1 MFSIRTQT
9 VKYCNFKG
17 HAGNINQHLCLLMK
31 SFQRNIS
38 SSCYVFFILIFLSLA
53 SSSVSA
59 ESITAKEYY
68 LKAAYLYNFA
78 RLVEWPEQAFSHP
91 ETPIRLCLI
100 GQNPFGQAL
109 STIQDKK
116 VKNRTLKITT
126 EVDILSLST
135 CQILFVGEQKTLAMD
150 DILKL
155 ANKHPI
161 LTVSELENFAHKK
174 GHIRLFLA
182 DRETLSLEIN
192 LGVLEQSGLR
202 ISSRVLTLA
211 KIIRTEGAEEK

>member
-1 MFSIRTQT
+1 M
-9 VKYCNFKG
+9 
-17 HAGNINQHLCLLMK
+17 
-31 SFQRNIS
+31 
-38 SSCYVFFILIFLSLA
+38 SLA

-78 RLVEWPEQAFSHP
+78 RLVEWPEQVFSHP

-109 STIQDKK
+109 NTIQDKK

-211 KIIRTEGAEEK
+211 KIIRTEGTEEK